1 MSMIKKVSIEQAEEI
16 IETKQ
21 PVGLFYAPVIVKGK
35 RTYAGIDNKA
45 GKARAETFEN
55 LRVCK
60 KWLRGGRV

>member
-1 MSMIKKVSIEQAEEI
+1 MSMIKKISIEQAEQI

-21 PVGLFYAPVIVKGK
+21 PAGLFYTQVIVKGK
-35 RTYAGIDNKA
+35 RVYAGIDNKA
-45 GKARAETFEN
+45 GDAKAETFEN